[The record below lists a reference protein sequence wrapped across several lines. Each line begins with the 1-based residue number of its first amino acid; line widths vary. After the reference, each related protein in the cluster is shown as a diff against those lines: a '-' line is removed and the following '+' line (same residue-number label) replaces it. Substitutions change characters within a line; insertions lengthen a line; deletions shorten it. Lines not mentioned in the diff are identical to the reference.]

1 MFLEDPR
8 DKKHRFKFAR
18 GQAVYFLRN
27 NKIVEGIVVFGR
39 LGNRVQPVYWIGL
52 TGTSKQF
59 SKKESE
65 LFETIREC
73 CDALSIKALAEL
85 GVNNGTAE

>member
-8 DKKHRFKFAR
+8 DRKHKFKYAR

-27 NKIVEGIVVFGR
+27 NKIVEGVVVFGR

-52 TGTSKQF
+52 PGTSKQF
-59 SKKESE
+59 SKKENE

-73 CDALSIKALAEL
+73 AQEIERQAVFELA
-85 GVNNGTAE
+85 V